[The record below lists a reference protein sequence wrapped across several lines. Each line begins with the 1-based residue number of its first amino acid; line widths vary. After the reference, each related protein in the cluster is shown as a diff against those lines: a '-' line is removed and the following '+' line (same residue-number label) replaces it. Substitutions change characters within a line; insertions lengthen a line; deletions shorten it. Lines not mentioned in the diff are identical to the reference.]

1 VASAAKDGNY
11 AEAFR
16 EMARLQP
23 LVSAFFEKVLVM
35 AKDEKV
41 RNNRLALLKILSGLF
56 AGVADFSR
64 IAAAKA

>member
-1 VASAAKDGNY
+1 
-11 AEAFR
+11 
-16 EMARLQP
+16 MARLQP

-41 RNNRLALLKILSGLF
+41 RNNRLALLKNLSNRF

-64 IAAAKA
+64 VSAAKA